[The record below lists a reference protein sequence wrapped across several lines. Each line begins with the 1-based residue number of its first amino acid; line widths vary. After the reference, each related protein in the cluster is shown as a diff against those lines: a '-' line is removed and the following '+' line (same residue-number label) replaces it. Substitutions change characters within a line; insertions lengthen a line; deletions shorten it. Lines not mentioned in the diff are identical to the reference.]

1 MHPFVDFVTGRD
13 LGRMLA
19 QEHWYAGELNDP
31 INVLFAELS
40 DGRWIRFFFDAGV
53 FFWSLVD
60 TPTLPEDGGENRY
73 RLRDC
78 CVLGTV
84 FSATLNE
91 SYDDALLKLQ
101 LTDGRVLQLHN
112 SDDRSWIDQGEN

>member
-1 MHPFVDFVTGRD
+1 
-13 LGRMLA
+13 
-19 QEHWYAGELNDP
+19 
-31 INVLFAELS
+31 
-40 DGRWIRFFFDAGV
+40 
-53 FFWSLVD
+53 
-60 TPTLPEDGGENRY
+60 
-73 RLRDC
+73 
-78 CVLGTV
+78 LGTV